1 MSSPK
6 GGLSG
11 IFDIEDLVDVLRQEM
26 AEDIFVCSVPKEMA
40 YVDYMVICSGHNYR
54 HMFAMAEFVRYLC
67 KHKRN
72 ESDHLPKI
80 EGGKSR
86 DWIAM
91 DMGNIALHIFSA
103 KAREIYDLESLWSI
117 GIDYDREF
125 NRPKDPLVKLF
136 ERHSF
141 QFSNFITQKKT
152 QQKDQKNDL
161 NLFESNLQNN
171 SNERTLSKIT

>member
-1 MSSPK
+1 MFLQK

-11 IFDIEDLVDVLRQEM
+11 IFDIEELVDVLRQEM
-26 AEDIFVCSVPKEMA
+26 AEDLFVCSVPKEMA
-40 YVDYMVICSGHNYR
+40 YVDYLVICSGQNYR
-54 HMFAMAEFVRYLC
+54 HMSAMAEFVRYLC
-67 KHKRN
+67 KHKRH

-125 NRPKDPLVKLF
+125 NRPKDPLVELF
-136 ERHSF
+136 ERHSL
-141 QFSNFITQKKT
+141 QFNNLSKPTET
-152 QQKDQKNDL
+152 VQKNDL
-161 NLFESNLQNN
+161 NSIESTIQSNN
-171 SNERTLSKIT
+171 NRIYSKIT